1 MDPDPLLLTTF
12 SHRDRAVAPSSLS
25 ALDIQLSTI
34 HPQPHFLS
42 IHLDARGPQLLQC
55 ADALGTVIHPV
66 PVASLRSRECGAT
79 DREAIVADSKIVS
92 DKRCWN

>member
-1 MDPDPLLLTTF
+1 VPSPLQPIARNRINIPLNDQRSTLN
-12 SHRDRAVAPSSLS
+12 RD
-25 ALDIQLSTI
+25 
-34 HPQPHFLS
+34 HHFLT

-79 DREAIVADSKIVS
+79 DREAIVADSKFVS
-92 DKRCWN
+92 DKRCRN